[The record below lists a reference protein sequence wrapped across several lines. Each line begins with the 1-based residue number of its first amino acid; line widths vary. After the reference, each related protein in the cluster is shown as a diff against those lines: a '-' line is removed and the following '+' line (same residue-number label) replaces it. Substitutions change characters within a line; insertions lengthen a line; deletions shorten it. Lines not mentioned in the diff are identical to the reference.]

1 MWIVRI
7 TKGEEMESSFTA
19 TSRYSNKERWVLF
32 ACPRGKITIDDGAE
46 KALRSGKSLLPC
58 GITSVEGKFRKG
70 DVVRINSFAKAIVN
84 VSSTDMLATIEKCK
98 KNKTDTDSKTRSEL
112 AVISNENIV
121 IHETAALE

>member
-1 MWIVRI
+1 M
-7 TKGEEMESSFTA
+7 
-19 TSRYSNKERWVLF
+19 LF

-98 KNKTDTDSKTRSEL
+98 KNKTDTDINTRSEL
-112 AVISNENIV
+112 AVINNENIV
-121 IHETAALE
+121 IHETATLE